1 VNYRIMISLFRNLT
15 IAAVLAPA
23 CWAADATAGKAVFGA
38 KCKSCHGADGTPPAS
53 MAKAMGVKPLNDAG
67 IQGKSDAALKDSIL
81 KGFGKMKAQPV
92 SESDADNLVAA
103 VRTMK

>member
-1 VNYRIMISLFRNLT
+1 
-15 IAAVLAPA
+15 
-23 CWAADATAGKAVFGA
+23 
-38 KCKSCHGADGTPPAS
+38 